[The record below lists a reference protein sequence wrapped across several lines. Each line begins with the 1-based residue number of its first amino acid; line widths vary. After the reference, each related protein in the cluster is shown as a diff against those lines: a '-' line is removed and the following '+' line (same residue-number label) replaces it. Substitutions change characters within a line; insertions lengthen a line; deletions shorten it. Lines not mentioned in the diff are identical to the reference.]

1 MSDSGT
7 GEAPEIKREYLG
19 AEFSEEKI
27 RELQRAAMRDDEL
40 LEELR
45 GYNRAAERTGDAEF
59 YRQRLEEL
67 YQRIST
73 TRKVAQVRNAVSQQL
88 QAQDGEDIQTPVLKG
103 VVVEEY
109 DGRRLWIEPESMIKG
124 QYGVQ
129 LPADV
134 SPEEVP
140 AGTEVA
146 VDPQSF
152 EVVEILDRSKD
163 ATFEPAE
170 TDVTFSDIGGLDHV
184 VDVLRKNIG
193 IQLDDEKRRAA
204 EQWDIDTD
212 KAIMLVGKPG
222 TGKTMLAKAAANEFD
237 AEIFAVNAP
246 QLVEKF
252 IGEGAKK
259 IKKLYSQASNSD
271 RPAVVFIDEIDAI
284 AKSRDEKRRHGGEE
298 VERTMSQL
306 LSELDGI
313 DTDEGAQNVVSVFA
327 TNKPSVLD
335 PAVINRCSSLEV
347 PVPDDGA
354 KEDIFRIHTRTLPLA
369 DDVDPAA
376 VVELME
382 EDYTGRDIAQVCK
395 QAAFAALFEAG
406 DPDDARV
413 TQRHFVDAVHD
424 IQEGKAGM
432 ATDFLIGEEYP
443 GEIFA

>member
-1 MSDSGT
+1 MSDT
-7 GEAPEIKREYLG
+7 PEIKREYLG
-19 AEFSEEKI
+19 NDFPEEKVQELERAARQSEEI
-27 RELQRAAMRDDEL
+27 REEIKS
-40 LEELR
+40 
-45 GYNRAAERTGDAEF
+45 YNRAAERTGDQDF
-59 YRQRLEEL
+59 YRNKLEEV
-67 YQRIST
+67 YQRINT

-88 QAQDGEDIQTPVLKG
+88 QDGGDVQTPVLKG

-129 LPADV
+129 LPQDAD
-134 SPEEVP
+134 PDEIP

-146 VDPQSF
+146 VDPQTF
-152 EVVEILDRSKD
+152 EVVEVLNRRKD

-184 VDVLRKNIG
+184 VEVLRKNIG
-193 IQLDDEKRRAA
+193 IQLDDEKRAAA
-204 EQWDIDTD
+204 EQWNVDTD

-222 TGKTMLAKAAANEFD
+222 TGKTMLAKAVANEFD
-237 AEIFAVNAP
+237 AEIFTVNAP

-259 IKKLYSQASNSD
+259 IKKLYSQASRSD
-271 RPAVVFIDEIDAI
+271 RPSIVFIDEIDAI
-284 AKSRDEKRRHGGEE
+284 AKSRDEQRRHGGEE

-306 LSELDGI
+306 LSELDGL
-313 DTDEGAQNVVSVFA
+313 DREEGAQDVVSVFA

-335 PAVINRCSSLEV
+335 PAIVNRCSAVEV
-347 PVPDDGA
+347 PVPDDDA

-369 DDVDPAA
+369 DDVNPRDIVA
-376 VVELME
+376 LMA

-395 QAAFAALFEAG
+395 QAAFTALFEAT
-406 DPDDARV
+406 DPDTV
-413 TQRHFVDAVHD
+413 TVTHQHFEDAVRD
-424 IQEGKAGM
+424 IEEGKVGM
-432 ATDFLIGEEYP
+432 ETDFLMGENYP